1 MAIQFFN
8 EDVDFKLASFE
19 KSTTWISKVIEHHN
33 FEIEELTYIF
43 CSDEHLL
50 SINKEYLNH
59 DYYTDVITFDN
70 SPPDTA
76 IIFSDIFISIDRVQE
91 NAQDQNIS
99 FEDELDRVMIHG
111 LLHLLGFKDKSESEE
126 KEMRQAEDQ
135 MLSLR

>member
-8 EDVDFKLASFE
+8 EDVDFKLPSFE

-33 FEIEELTYIF
+33 FELEELTYIF

-111 LLHLLGFKDKSESEE
+111 LLHLLGFKDKSEAEE